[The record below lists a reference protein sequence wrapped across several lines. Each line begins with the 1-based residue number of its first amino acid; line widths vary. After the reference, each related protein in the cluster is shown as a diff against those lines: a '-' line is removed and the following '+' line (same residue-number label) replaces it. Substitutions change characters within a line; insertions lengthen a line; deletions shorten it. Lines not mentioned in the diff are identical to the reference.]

1 MRIKK
6 IAAVCKNR
14 GQARLLDYTD
24 SDGVV
29 HQWISTGVSAYP
41 VEKLP
46 FLTEQQMAAVL
57 DIGEK
62 QLQKMMIGHDDAPA
76 TIDFTDTADGEIM
89 AEELPFSAVFG
100 GKVYL
105 VYIVKGETVFID
117 FELMMPIAA
126 EYKDVTLWRRQAE
139 GGMVYYA
146 AKAGLLCVGLI
157 WPMQHMD
164 DLAGHLEQAGVCY
177 RA

>member
-1 MRIKK
+1 MFR
-6 IAAVCKNR
+6 
-14 GQARLLDYTD
+14 
-24 SDGVV
+24 
-29 HQWISTGVSAYP
+29 
-41 VEKLP
+41 
-46 FLTEQQMAAVL
+46 
-57 DIGEK
+57 
-62 QLQKMMIGHDDAPA
+62 
-76 TIDFTDTADGEIM
+76 TADGEIM

-146 AKAGLLCVGLI
+146 AKAGLLCVGLV
-157 WPMQHMD
+157 WPMRDMD